1 MTLWMGFLLRKKVVG
16 TSSFPQSSS
25 FVFFFGFLLFMKVVL
40 WF

>member
-25 FVFFFGFLLFMKVVL
+25 FVFFFLASCYS
-40 WF
+40 